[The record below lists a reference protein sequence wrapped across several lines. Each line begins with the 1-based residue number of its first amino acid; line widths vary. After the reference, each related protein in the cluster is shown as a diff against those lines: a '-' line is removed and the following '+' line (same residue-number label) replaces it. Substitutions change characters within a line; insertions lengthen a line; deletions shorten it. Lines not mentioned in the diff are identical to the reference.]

1 MSWGHV
7 GNLERVRLRPMLLE
21 RDVMNEAETSK
32 YKKLQNIIGEM
43 QSVLVAYSGGID
55 STLVLK
61 AAYDRLGH
69 RAVAA
74 TAFSP
79 TLPEQELRAAIRVCS
94 DSIGAQHHIIATDQL
109 LHSDFAKNDGQRCYH
124 CKIDLYTKLQT
135 LADRL
140 GIVSIIDGTN
150 YDDLHDERP
159 GTNAAKSLKVR
170 SPLVEAKLTKRD
182 VRMLAQANDLPNWD
196 KPAAP
201 CLSSRIPRGIP
212 VTYERLDNIDAA
224 EKVLMQEGFTQV
236 RVRWYQDAARIEL
249 DVQELPRLLEEGT
262 RRRVL
267 TRLKGLGFRHVTMDI
282 EGYRQGKAN

>member
-1 MSWGHV
+1 
-7 GNLERVRLRPMLLE
+7 
-21 RDVMNEAETSK
+21 
-32 YKKLQNIIGEM
+32 
-43 QSVLVAYSGGID
+43 
-55 STLVLK
+55 
-61 AAYDRLGH
+61 
-69 RAVAA
+69 
-74 TAFSP
+74 
-79 TLPEQELRAAIRVCS
+79 
-94 DSIGAQHHIIATDQL
+94 
-109 LHSDFAKNDGQRCYH
+109 
-124 CKIDLYTKLQT
+124 
-135 LADRL
+135 
-140 GIVSIIDGTN
+140 
-150 YDDLHDERP
+150 
-159 GTNAAKSLKVR
+159 
-170 SPLVEAKLTKRD
+170 
-182 VRMLAQANDLPNWD
+182 MLAQANDLPNWD